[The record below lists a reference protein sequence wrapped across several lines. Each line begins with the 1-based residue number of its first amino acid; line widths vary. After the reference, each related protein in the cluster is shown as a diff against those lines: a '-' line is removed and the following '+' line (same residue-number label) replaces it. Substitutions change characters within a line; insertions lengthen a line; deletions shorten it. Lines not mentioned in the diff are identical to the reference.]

1 MQDTPFFAPETIFL
15 FSAKIYLDIFAK
27 IAQNNIV
34 DDAWLSLVERCVRD
48 AEAAGSNPVASR
60 AECRSLSG
68 IFFMFFKPQADVYSA
83 LTIFAVPFFSSVRY
97 SMVKPS
103 PISRFCR
110 ALLTSESVSNWNAA
124 TVPSLNV
131 TSAVC
136 GSVRPL
142 KTA

>member
-1 MQDTPFFAPETIFL
+1 MQEMPFFVPETFFLFFSKIFL
-15 FSAKIYLDIFAK
+15 DISAK

-60 AECRSLSG
+60 AECRSFPA
-68 IFFMFFKPQADVYSA
+68 FFLCSFRTQADVYSA
-83 LTIFAVPFFSSVRY
+83 LTIFAVPFFSSVWY

-110 ALLTSESVSNWNAA
+110 ALLTSESASNWNAA
-124 TVPSLNV
+124 TVPSLSV

-136 GSVRPL
+136 ESVKPL